1 MIASLPP
8 IISFQRF
15 YPVCGLLSCSRPGIH
30 AQSSPILDVGDEMTE
45 RRLRL
50 GVAGLGRAFSLM
62 APGFAAHPRVRL
74 VAAADPRAEARA
86 RFAAEFGG
94 TVYAGVEELCN
105 DRSVDA
111 VYVAGP
117 HEVHAE
123 HAILAAKNG
132 KSVLVEKPMALTL
145 PDCRA
150 MIAAAEQSG
159 VRLIV
164 GHSHSFDAPIAR
176 ARQIV
181 AGGALGA
188 VRMITAINYT
198 DFLYRLRRPEE
209 LDTAGGGGVFFNQAP
224 HQVDITRLLSNGPV
238 RRVRAAS
245 GAWDPTRPTEG
256 AYSALLTFA
265 AGAFASLTY
274 NGYGHFD
281 SDEWC
286 DWIGEGGQRK
296 DPDAYGAA
304 RRLLSA
310 AASPEQ
316 ERALKATRNYGGTD
330 FSAAGDAPEFHP
342 HFGFVL
348 VSCEHGDVR
357 PTPQGVMVYGD
368 RERRFDA
375 LPPPQ
380 LPRAEVVDELCDAVL
395 DGKPPLHD
403 GAWGLAT
410 MEVCLAMVRSARE
423 GRDVDLGAQTGAAR

>member
-1 MIASLPP
+1 
-8 IISFQRF
+8 
-15 YPVCGLLSCSRPGIH
+15 
-30 AQSSPILDVGDEMTE
+30 MTE

-62 APGFAAHPRVRL
+62 VPGFAAHPRVRL

-86 RFAAEFGG
+86 CFAAEFGG
-94 TVYAGVEELCN
+94 TTYATVDELCN
-105 DRSVDA
+105 DQLVDA

-117 HEVHAE
+117 HQVHAE
-123 HAILAAKNG
+123 HAILAAKNS

-176 ARQIV
+176 ARRII

-188 VRMITAINYT
+188 VRMITTINYT
-198 DFLYRLRRPEE
+198 DFLYRPRRPEE
-209 LDTAGGGGVFFNQAP
+209 LDTAGGGGVLFNQAP
-224 HQVDITRLLSNGPV
+224 HQVDVVRLLSGGPV
-238 RRVRAAS
+238 RRVRTAS
-245 GAWDPTRPTEG
+245 GAWDPMRPTEG

-265 AGAFASLTY
+265 DGAFASLTY

-281 SDEWC
+281 SDEWS

-296 DPDAYGAA
+296 DPEVYGAA
-304 RRLLSA
+304 RRQLSA
-310 AASPEQ
+310 AASPDQ
-316 ERALKATRNYGGTD
+316 ELALKSLRNYGGKG
-330 FSAAGDAPEFHP
+330 FGAVGGAPEFHP
-342 HFGFVL
+342 HFGVVL
-348 VSCEHGDVR
+348 VSCERGDVQ
-357 PTPQGVMVYGD
+357 PTPQGVMIYGD

-380 LPRAEVVDELCDAVL
+380 IPRAEVLDELCDAVL

-410 MEVCLAMVRSARE
+410 MAVCLAMLQSARD
-423 GRDVDLGAQTGAAR
+423 GRDVDLDAPTGAPR